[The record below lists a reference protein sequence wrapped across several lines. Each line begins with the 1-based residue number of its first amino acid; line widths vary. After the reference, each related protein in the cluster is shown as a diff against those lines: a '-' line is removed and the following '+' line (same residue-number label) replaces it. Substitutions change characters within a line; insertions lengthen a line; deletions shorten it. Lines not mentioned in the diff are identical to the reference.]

1 MSSAVID
8 PKAETEAR
16 FVNCFADISE
26 VRVYSRRLGDEEVAQ
41 RYEETCARYHACS

>member
-1 MSSAVID
+1 MVGRLTNGRGGFAG
-8 PKAETEAR
+8 
-16 FVNCFADISE
+16 FADISE

>member
-1 MSSAVID
+1 MVGRL
-8 PKAETEAR
+8 TNAR
-16 FVNCFADISE
+16 GGFADVSE